1 MKRIII
7 KAVLEEYD
15 TNKGY
20 GRALL
25 KAEPHIKELRSFYE
39 DLKGDD
45 LSPASLLRL
54 AQILIGKNTRT
65 DTSESGKAFEKLVGK
80 LGGYTALDTL
90 NASKQLTKDN
100 VVFLEKHPQEATA
113 LAPLIVSISKTTIAS
128 EMQRVFSIAEKLK
141 NPQELIAVFKEL
153 ELMSHSE
160 NAYFFI
166 HTLSLLNKHDVHS
179 DEVIPLLKGTEE
191 HIIIISQ
198 ILETLAAKNPS
209 LLTLPNL
216 INILKMKQHHFDF
229 HTVLKILPL
238 DQKSLDILLRVN
250 ETYTLGQH
258 YWLEDIVKNFEK
270 AGWDL
275 QPYLEDIL
283 SGRTNGWAVR
293 RVTAE
298 LMRLKLKPE
307 LLALILPAILT
318 HSHESTELL
327 DAVKILQKEDLKE
340 GLDVAF
346 LKIAIAIPKFSH
358 RLAAA
363 LVTLQKAQCYN
374 DATKVYV
381 CLSPEH
387 ALGLAQFWIQYT
399 NAGCVDASQRAAMLK
414 RPQCAAYTAEV
425 IEFLQKNNLHKEQN
439 IIAVC
444 KAKLTD
450 KSLLQLLKL
459 MQEAKIL
466 EQSSLD
472 ILLPQLSFIK
482 TLYSGAQCLA
492 YGGKL
497 DAFNFDSLVS
507 DPINAVTLA
516 ENLGG
521 KPYPDNLSFLKNPG
535 AQDFMTIRRN
545 TKVLCQGYRQGLFS
559 SGMSSEQK
567 QDFSTKRGK
576 TLEQTQKEALLK
588 IAQYSGN
595 QALEKETEHHVAED
609 TYVSFL
615 KIR

>member
-1 MKRIII
+1 MKRITI

-20 GRALL
+20 RRVLL
-25 KAEPHIKELRSFYE
+25 RAEPHIKELRSFYE
-39 DLKGDD
+39 DLKSDD

-65 DTSESGKAFEKLVGK
+65 DRSGSGKAFEKLVSK

-90 NASKQLTKDN
+90 NDSKQLTKDN
-100 VVFLEKHPQEATA
+100 VVFLEKHPQEATD

-179 DEVIPLLKGTEE
+179 DEVMPLLKGTEE
-191 HIIIISQ
+191 HIIILSQ

-209 LLTLPNL
+209 LLALPNL

-250 ETYTLGQH
+250 EAYTLGQH
-258 YWLEDIVKNFEK
+258 YWLEDIVNNFEK

-275 QPYLEDIL
+275 QLYLEDIL

-293 RVTAE
+293 RATAE
-298 LMRLKLKPE
+298 LIRLKLKPE

-327 DAVKILQKEDLKE
+327 DAVKILQKEDL
-340 GLDVAF
+340 GVAF
-346 LKIAIAIPKFSH
+346 LKIAIAVPKFSH
-358 RLAAA
+358 KIAEA

-399 NAGCVDASQRAAMLK
+399 HAGCVDASQRAAMQK

-466 EQSSLD
+466 KQSSLD

-482 TLYSGAQCLA
+482 TLYSAAQCLA

-507 DPINAVTLA
+507 DPINAVALA

-521 KPYPDNLSFLKNPG
+521 KPYPSYDLSYLKNPG

-567 QDFSTKRGK
+567 QDFATKRGK
-576 TLEQTQKEALLK
+576 TVEETQKETLLK

-609 TYVSFL
+609 TYVSIL